1 MRAVTLEL
9 GARPRCD
16 GALRSY
22 SAPVRIAAV
31 DMGTNSFHLL
41 AADAHPDGTFV
52 PLVREKEMLRL
63 GDVVSREHRITER
76 AADAAVATM
85 RRFKTMADGLECEEF
100 VACATSAIREAENGS
115 ELVDRIREEA
125 GTEVR
130 VISGRDEARLIF
142 AAVRASVVIEPA
154 PALCFDLGGG
164 SLEVTVG
171 DAGGL
176 LWSTSV
182 KLGVARLTA
191 ELVENDPLSEEDVR
205 RLRKRLTSVLAPLAS
220 DVADLEPR
228 LVVGTSGTLCD
239 IGRMVAARTG
249 EPATTVNQL
258 RVRKDDVR
266 ALHKDLLERT
276 AAERKKLPGLEPRR
290 ADLIPAGSMM
300 LVTAMD
306 LFGFDELV
314 LSDWALREGIILDA
328 IGHHDPAEWMPDPR
342 ALRGAS
348 VLNLARRCSW
358 GEAHARQVAFL
369 AGDLFDHTLRL
380 HKLSG
385 DDRELLEYAALLHDI
400 GEHVSTEGHHRH
412 TAYLIQNGR
421 LRGFDPEEVLA
432 LASVARYHRGE
443 PKASHEPFGSL
454 TPERQERV
462 TKLAA
467 ILRLADGLDRGHS
480 AAVEGIDVTVDDA
493 RVEIEVRSAG
503 DVELELWG
511 ARRKRALF
519 ERSFDR
525 RVEVVARSS

>member
-1 MRAVTLEL
+1 M
-9 GARPRCD
+9 
-16 GALRSY
+16 
-22 SAPVRIAAV
+22 RIAAV
-31 DMGTNSFHLL
+31 DMGSNSFHLL
-41 AADAHPDGTFV
+41 AADAHADGTFV
-52 PLVREKEMLRL
+52 PLVREREMLRL
-63 GDVVSREHRITER
+63 GDVVSREGRITER

-85 RRFKTMADGLECEEF
+85 RRFKAMADGLDCEEF

-115 ELVDRIREEA
+115 ELVDRLREETDVA
-125 GTEVR
+125 VR

-142 AAVRASVVIEPA
+142 AAVRASVVLEPA

-164 SLEVTVG
+164 SLEVMVG
-171 DAGGL
+171 DAGGM

-191 ELVENDPLSEEDVR
+191 ELVENDPLTEEDTR
-205 RLRKRLTSVLAPLAS
+205 RLRKRLTSGLAPLAAE
-220 DVADLEPR
+220 VADLEPH

-249 EPATTVNQL
+249 QPAATVNQL
-258 RVRKDDVR
+258 TVHKDDVK
-266 ALHKDLLERT
+266 ALHKELLELT
-276 AAERKKLPGLEPRR
+276 AAERRKVPGLEPRR

-306 LFGFDELV
+306 LFGFEELT

-342 ALRGAS
+342 SLRGAS
-348 VLNLARRCSW
+348 VLNLARRCNW

-369 AGDLFDHTLRL
+369 AGDLFDQTLRL
-380 HKLSG
+380 HKLSAE
-385 DDRELLEYAALLHDI
+385 DRELLEYAALLHDI

-412 TAYLIQNGR
+412 TAYLIQHGR

-432 LASVARYHRGE
+432 LAAVARYHRSGE

-454 TPERQERV
+454 SPERQEQV

-467 ILRLADGLDRGHS
+467 MLRLADGLDRGHS
-480 AAVEGIDVTVDDA
+480 SAVEGIDVHIDDS
-493 RVEIEVRSAG
+493 RVEIEVRSG
-503 DVELELWG
+503 GEVELELWG

-519 ERSFDR
+519 ERVFDR